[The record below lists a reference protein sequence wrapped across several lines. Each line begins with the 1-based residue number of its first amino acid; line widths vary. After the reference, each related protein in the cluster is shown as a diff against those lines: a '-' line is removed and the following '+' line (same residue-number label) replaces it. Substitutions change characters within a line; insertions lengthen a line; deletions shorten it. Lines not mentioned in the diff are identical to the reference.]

1 MPTSTIPGEIV
12 SLNLPNIERV
22 VLAGSGVLEL
32 SGIRPANDIDLVTD
46 RKNTDFLL
54 ESDPERWS
62 KEVHHFRRIRDGSR
76 FQRTS
81 VIDTE
86 RRFDIWQTWYH
97 AGLPLGERQLTV
109 DELVENSTQ
118 HKLGFYVVNLA
129 YMMEMKAW
137 ANRDKDQIDLAR
149 YAQFQEYGY

>member
-1 MPTSTIPGEIV
+1 M
-12 SLNLPNIERV
+12 NLPNIERV

-32 SGIRPANDIDLVTD
+32 SGIRTANDIDLVTD

-54 ESDPERWS
+54 ESEPERWR

-81 VIDTE
+81 VIDDKQ
-86 RRFDIWQTWYH
+86 RFDIWQTWYH
-97 AGLPLGERQLTV
+97 AGLPVGERQLSV
-109 DELVENSTQ
+109 DELIENSVQ

-129 YMMEMKAW
+129 YMMDMKAW
-137 ANRDKDQIDLAR
+137 ANREKDQADVQLYIQSVKSAD
-149 YAQFQEYGY
+149 